1 MIALDLSK
9 AFDTVRHHTLLSKFA
24 SLPISDCSYNWLLDY
39 FSSRRHCTRVKEILS
54 EFLEINASI
63 IQGSGTGPVS
73 YVVNASDLRTI
84 FLLNI
89 LFKYADDTYLIVPAS
104 LSHTID
110 MELKSIAD
118 WAAANNLT
126 LNTKKSMEI
135 IIRKPKS
142 NNANSP
148 PPPIQGIQR
157 VDQMVVLG
165 ILIHERLSFK
175 PHIDNVV
182 SRCAQTFYALRVL
195 KSAGLSGGALWDV
208 ANAVLISR
216 IMYASPA
223 WWGFTDASDGQRLQS
238 IINKAVKQGFLSPAQ
253 IPLIELCQQADKT
266 FLRYSKK
273 QKSRAP
279 LPPTS

>member
-1 MIALDLSK
+1 ME
-9 AFDTVRHHTLLSKFA
+9 
-24 SLPISDCSYNWLLDY
+24 C
-39 FSSRRHCTRVKEILS
+39 
-54 EFLEINASI
+54 
-63 IQGSGTGPVS
+63 SGTGPVS

-89 LFKYADDTYLIVPAS
+89 LFKYADDTYFIVPAS

-118 WAAANNLT
+118 WAAASNLT
-126 LNTKKSMEI
+126 LNTRKSMEI
-135 IIRKPKS
+135 IICKPKS
-142 NNANSP
+142 KNAHLP

-165 ILIHERLSFK
+165 VLVHERLSFK

-182 SRCAQTFYALRVL
+182 SRCAQTFNALRVL
-195 KSAGLSGGALWDV
+195 KSAELSGYALLDV

-223 WWGFTDASDGQRLQS
+223 WWGFTNVSDGQRLQS
-238 IINKAVKQGFLSPAQ
+238 IINKAVKQEFLSPAQ
-253 IPLIELCQQADKT
+253 VPLIELCQQADET
-266 FLRYSKK
+266 LFSDILGIPRVSGIG
-273 QKSRAP
+273 
-279 LPPTS
+279 

>member
-1 MIALDLSK
+1 MSDADTMFSWSGNPRVALIRLLHTLSDLLQTEPYVHVIALDFSK
-9 AFDTVRHHTLLSKFA
+9 AFDTVWHHTLLSEF
-24 SLPISDCSYNWLLDY
+24 SSMPISDCSYNWLLDY

-84 FLLNI
+84 FLLKK
-89 LFKYADDTYLIVPAS
+89 LFKYADDTYLIVPSS

-142 NNANSP
+142 KNANLP
-148 PPPIQGIQR
+148 PPPSKVYKELTR
-157 VDQMVVLG
+157 WWFL
-165 ILIHERLSFK
+165 
-175 PHIDNVV
+175 
-182 SRCAQTFYALRVL
+182 TF
-195 KSAGLSGGALWDV
+195 
-208 ANAVLISR
+208 
-216 IMYASPA
+216 
-223 WWGFTDASDGQRLQS
+223 
-238 IINKAVKQGFLSPAQ
+238 
-253 IPLIELCQQADKT
+253 
-266 FLRYSKK
+266 
-273 QKSRAP
+273 
-279 LPPTS
+279 